1 MCQQTGEPLIAFHLF
16 NQFVLLHDLLRHHH
30 VEILNQLS
38 LVRNDSPMDQISL
51 QTHFPFFSCI
61 MEALDDVPSV
71 LHFLLRGS
79 KHAVRDIDRRGVN
92 QRLAIKTELLSLEIA
107 CNDHHNLQA
116 LLLESLQVLHVQ
128 IHAIEN
134 NWAEFNHVN
143 VPLLYFLA
151 ARITSWSDVIS
162 ARRECTFSSFRQNR
176 SVPMMMHALRGRQ
189 PQISSAFRIPR
200 GVSIRLQ
207 ISYYE
212 IQTKRSPSSDS
223 LHIRA

>member
-51 QTHFPFFSCI
+51 QNALSVLLRI

-134 NWAEFNHVN
+134 NWAEFNHAN

-162 ARRECTFSSFRQNR
+162 ARRECTFSSFDR
-176 SVPMMMHALRGRQ
+176 SLVPMMMHALRGRQ